1 MKANKMKITKEQ
13 LLNIDRAAR
22 RKADIELNVPH
33 FKHKVHKSKKD
44 YNRQT
49 NKKIEY

>member
-1 MKANKMKITKEQ
+1 MKITKEQ
-13 LLNIDRAAR
+13 LLKMDRAAR
-22 RKADIELNVPH
+22 RNAAIELNVPH

-49 NKKIEY
+49 NKKITY